1 MQGTFNLILKTPR
14 LIDFDNK
21 RNFFR
26 SKIRQQHEQ
35 VHHHHN
41 LRVAVR
47 RAYVLEDS
55 YNQVRSR
62 GLESNRPVLGSGI
75 CRSWWKRQSALVD
88 CFFPHLSEADANK
101 QSV

>member
-1 MQGTFNLILKTPR
+1 MERVSLEAITFLTPSTCTQGTFNLILKTPR

-35 VHHHHN
+35 THHHHS
-41 LRVAVR
+41 LRVPVR

-55 YNQVRSR
+55 YNQVCTKNVIR
-62 GLESNRPVLGSGI
+62 LPAKH
-75 CRSWWKRQSALVD
+75 CRLCR
-88 CFFPHLSEADANK
+88 FR
-101 QSV
+101 

>member
-55 YNQVRSR
+55 YNQVR
-62 GLESNRPVLGSGI
+62 RPGPGGQPATST
-75 CRSWWKRQSALVD
+75 Q
-88 CFFPHLSEADANK
+88 N
-101 QSV
+101 